1 MSMID
6 NIKNLNLESSAVVT
20 LTYSQGTDVFVHN
33 ESEVETA
40 LEETSV
46 VEAFSELLATPGLEA
61 KSTYGGNVLEELRS
75 ADLLESYERDF
86 TFSEYL
92 TDVLKENFYDADV
105 IEYATE
111 KFDYKRGF
119 CTLTAKVSV
128 LADNL
133 IEVSPNLEGWN
144 VSIKTSLGVL
154 TLDA

>member
-1 MSMID
+1 M
-6 NIKNLNLESSAVVT
+6 T

-33 ESEVETA
+33 ETEVETA
-40 LEETSV
+40 LEETTV

-61 KSTYGGNVLEELRS
+61 KNPYGESVLAGLRS
-75 ADLLESYERDF
+75 ADLSESYERNF

-92 TDVLKENFYDADV
+92 TDVIRNNFYDADI
-105 IEYATE
+105 IEYSTE

-119 CTLTAKVSV
+119 CTLTAKVKV
-128 LADNL
+128 TANNL
-133 IEVSPNLEGWN
+133 LKIEPNLDGWN